1 MTTTV
6 NMHEAKTHFS
16 KLIERVRRGE
26 EIIVAKAGK
35 PVAKLLPIAQGAQ
48 VRVPGSAR
56 GKITMA
62 DDFEAPLPDDI
73 LGSVE
78 G

>member
-6 NMHEAKTHFS
+6 NLHEAKTHFS
-16 KLIERVRRGE
+16 KLIERVRQGE

-35 PVAKLLPIAQGAQ
+35 PVAKLLPIAQGSAK
-48 VRVPGSAR
+48 RVPGSAR
-56 GKITMA
+56 GKITIK
-62 DDFEAPLPDDI
+62 DDFDAPLPDAI
-73 LGSVE
+73 LDDFE